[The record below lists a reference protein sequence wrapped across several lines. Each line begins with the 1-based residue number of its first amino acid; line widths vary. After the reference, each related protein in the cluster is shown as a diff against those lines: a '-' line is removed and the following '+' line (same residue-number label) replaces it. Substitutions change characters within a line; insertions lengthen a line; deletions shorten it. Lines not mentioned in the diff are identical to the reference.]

1 MGFEAMPQQAENI
14 GIRESGFLLFLCL
27 CIYKGI
33 ACQAFEKELNVNLT
47 TVSRWETGKS
57 KPNMSTMR
65 QIKEFCTKYN
75 ADYEPLE
82 SSWLAFEREK

>member
-1 MGFEAMPQQAENI
+1 MTFAENI
-14 GIRESGFLLFLCL
+14 KQTRQRLF
-27 CIYKGI
+27 YSH
-33 ACQAFEKELNVNLT
+33 VNLT

-82 SSWLAFEREK
+82 SSWLAFEQEK

>member
-1 MGFEAMPQQAENI
+1 MTFAENI
-14 GIRESGFLLFLCL
+14 KQTRQRLF
-27 CIYKGI
+27 YS
-33 ACQAFEKELNVNLT
+33 QEAFAKELNVNLT
-47 TVSRWETGKS
+47 TVSRWETGKC

-82 SSWLAFEREK
+82 SSWLVFKQEK

>member
-1 MGFEAMPQQAENI
+1 MTFAENI
-14 GIRESGFLLFLCL
+14 KQARQKLF
-27 CIYKGI
+27 YS
-33 ACQAFEKELNVNLT
+33 QEAFAKELNVNLT

-65 QIKEFCTKYN
+65 QIKEFCTTHD

-82 SSWLAFEREK
+82 KSWLEFEQEK

>member
-1 MGFEAMPQQAENI
+1 MRFAENVKQM
-14 GIRESGFLLFLCL
+14 RQRLFFS
-27 CIYKGI
+27 
-33 ACQAFEKELNVNLT
+33 QEAFAT

-65 QIKEFCTKYN
+65 QIKEFCEKHN

-82 SSWLAFEREK
+82 SSWLAFEQEK

>member
-1 MGFEAMPQQAENI
+1 M
-14 GIRESGFLLFLCL
+14 
-27 CIYKGI
+27 
-33 ACQAFEKELNVNLT
+33 NLT

-82 SSWLAFEREK
+82 SSWLAFEQEK

>member
-1 MGFEAMPQQAENI
+1 MRFAEKCETNETAFCSFSQEAFA
-14 GIRESGFLLFLCL
+14 
-27 CIYKGI
+27 
-33 ACQAFEKELNVNLT
+33 KELNVNLT

-65 QIKEFCTKYN
+65 QIKEFCEKHN

-82 SSWLAFEREK
+82 SSWLAFEQEK

>member
-1 MGFEAMPQQAENI
+1 MRIYGQGDNDMTFAESIRQA
-14 GIRESGFLLFLCL
+14 RQRLFLS
-27 CIYKGI
+27 
-33 ACQAFEKELNVNLT
+33 QEAFAKELNVNLT

-65 QIKEFCTKYN
+65 QIKEFCSKYN

-82 SSWLAFEREK
+82 SSWLTFDQEK

>member
-1 MGFEAMPQQAENI
+1 MRFAENVKQM
-14 GIRESGFLLFLCL
+14 RQCLFFS
-27 CIYKGI
+27 
-33 ACQAFEKELNVNLT
+33 QEAFAKELNVNLT

-65 QIKEFCTKYN
+65 QIKEFCEKHN

-82 SSWLAFEREK
+82 SSWLAFEQEK